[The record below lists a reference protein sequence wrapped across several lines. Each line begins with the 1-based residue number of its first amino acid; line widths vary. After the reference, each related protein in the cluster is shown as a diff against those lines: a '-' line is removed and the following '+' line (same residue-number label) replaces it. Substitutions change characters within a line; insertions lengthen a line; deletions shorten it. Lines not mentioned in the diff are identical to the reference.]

1 MVNELFGKTISKK
14 RFEVI
19 DEDFFK
25 WNCAL
30 CKHFHIGVRDRCNKG
45 NNWVLN
51 DGYCQDFERVRS
63 W

>member
-1 MVNELFGKTISKK
+1 MSK

-63 W
+63 WWDK